1 MNYRKIQTYDDFINE
16 STREV
21 VYPTNFKGM
30 VQSALSGLYTQVI
43 AIAQELANEK
53 AARNPSRYSG
63 AIQEVDI
70 TRAMNMIFH
79 SDWKKKMKERAIG
92 EVLQNSMARAGKQD
106 EVIGKKNL
114 RALGRSKGDKDFQVD
129 IDKSSVRFSDKR
141 EGTGPGSNQ

>member
-1 MNYRKIQTYDDFINE
+1 MKRPVKTYGEFINE

-30 VQSALSGLYTQVI
+30 VQSALSGLYTQIV

-63 AIQEVDI
+63 TIQEVDI

-79 SDWKKKMKERAIG
+79 SDWKKKIKERAIG
-92 EVLQNSMARAGKQD
+92 DVLQNSMARAGKQD

-114 RALGRSKGDKDFQVD
+114 RALGRSNGDKDFNVN

-141 EGTGPGSNQ
+141 DGGGPGSNQ